1 MNAILRY
8 ACPEDAEVLGRL
20 HYTCWQETYRG
31 LLPDGCLDKMSPEK
45 SEKIFRATGCRD
57 LIVAICGGE
66 IIGECGFGASRDG
79 DLENCGEIQGIYVL
93 KKFQRRGIGRRLIE
107 LALDRIASR
116 GYNKVCL
123 WVLKGNEK
131 AEAFYRAEGFLPDG
145 AEKTQPFN
153 EIRYVADIK
162 R

>member
-8 ACPEDAEVLGRL
+8 ACPEDAEAVGRL

-31 LLPDGCLDKMSPEK
+31 LLPDGYLDKMSPER
-45 SEKIFRATGCRD
+45 SAKIFRSTGCRN

-66 IIGECGFGASRDG
+66 IIGECGFGASRDA

-93 KKFQRRGIGRRLIE
+93 KKYQRQGIGRRLMS
-107 LALDRIASR
+107 LSLDRLKSY
-116 GYNKVCL
+116 GYAKACL
-123 WVLKGNEK
+123 WVLKSNENAK
-131 AEAFYRAEGFLPDG
+131 EFYRSAGFSPDG
-145 AEKTQPFN
+145 AEKAVPFN
-153 EIRYVADIK
+153 EIRYITDIE